1 MLKGK
6 KKYILIATGCAVLI
20 GCAGFYTW
28 NVATYWDRFLP
39 RTMINGIDCSGK
51 TAEEAEQIY
60 KKQVEDYKISIVF
73 REDVTET
80 VAGSSFSYTYQDQ
93 GEMEHLLEQ
102 QNPFLWMNAWFGTEK
117 YEVETGIVYD
127 KNELKEVVLKLPSLQ
142 EENQVEPE
150 NAKIV
155 YKEDGFQIK
164 KEKEGTKVIEETLLQ
179 VVQEAIDFGKE
190 TLDADTEGVYEKPE
204 ITKENELLKRQEEQ
218 LNQLANVC
226 VTYQLPEEEKLL
238 KGSTVRKWLAVDEEG
253 NYYLDEEK
261 LEKKIKK
268 YVKKLAE
275 EVDTAGK
282 DRTFHTTSGLD
293 VTVSG
298 GNYGWKVDQKAE
310 RKALKKNIMNL
321 DKISRKPNYSQE
333 ELGTENN
340 GLGDTYI
347 EVNLTEQHL
356 YYYQNGNIV
365 VDTPLVSG
373 RMTRDRF
380 TPPGIY
386 FLTYKQKDRILRGQP
401 DATGKPSYESHV
413 NYWMPFNGGIGL
425 HDAAW
430 RSTFGGTIYVYSGS
444 HGCINLP
451 GNKAAQIYEW
461 IDKETP
467 IVCVYNDG
475 YQLHE

>member
-6 KKYILIATGCAVLI
+6 KKYVLIAASCAILV
-20 GCAGFYTW
+20 GCAGVYTW
-28 NVATYWDRFLP
+28 KVAAYWERFLP
-39 RTMINGIDCSGK
+39 GTMINGIDCSGK
-51 TAEEAEQIY
+51 TAEEAEQAY
-60 KKQVEDYKISIVF
+60 REQVEDYKISIAF

-80 VAGSSFSYTYQDQ
+80 IEGSSFSYSYQDQ
-93 GEMEHLLEQ
+93 GEMKRLLEK
-102 QNPFLWMNAWFGTEK
+102 QNPFLWMKSWVGMEK
-117 YEVETGIVYD
+117 YEVKTGIVYD
-127 KNELKEVVLKLPSLQ
+127 KDELKEVVLKLPSLL
-142 EENQVEPE
+142 EENQEEPE

-164 KEKEGTKVIEETLLQ
+164 NEKEGTKIIEETLLQ
-179 VVQEAIDFGKE
+179 ALHEAVDLGQE
-190 TLDADTEGVYEKPE
+190 TLDADAEDVYEKPE

-226 VTYQLPEEEKLL
+226 VTYQLPEGEQVL

-275 EVDTAGK
+275 EVDTAGE

-310 RKALKKNIMNL
+310 RKALKKNITNL
-321 DKISRKPNYSQE
+321 DKLSRKPKYSQE

-356 YYYQNGNIV
+356 YYYQKGNIV

-373 RMTRDRF
+373 RMTYDRF

-451 GNKAAQIYEW
+451 GNKAAQIYER

-475 YQLHE
+475 YQLHG